1 MVIDDSLWDKQVKL
15 RKINTSDERGKL
27 LFISPVQYRQATSS
41 MVGFH
46 FQSVKQK
53 TTIKKITVTDSIVC
67 KYTYINYPK

>member
-15 RKINTSDERGKL
+15 RKNNTSDERGKL
-27 LFISPVQYRQATSS
+27 LFIFPVQYRQATSS

-53 TTIKKITVTDSIVC
+53 TTTKTSKLTGLWQSC
-67 KYTYINYPK
+67 H